1 MLTKKTVADF
11 DVSGKRV
18 LVRVDFNVP
27 IQDGV
32 VTDDARIRAALP
44 TLNYLLEKNAK
55 IVLLSHL
62 GRPKDA
68 PDPAFSLAPVAP
80 VLAGLLGRPVQFVP
94 DTVGDQ
100 ARRAVA
106 ALKPGEVLLLEN
118 VRFYPE
124 EKANDLDFA
133 RKLAGFGE
141 VYINDAFGTAHR
153 AHASTAG
160 VAQFLPAGAGL
171 LMAKELDTLGAL
183 FKDPAHPFVA
193 VLGGS
198 KVSDKLGV
206 IRKLI
211 ETVDTLLIGGG
222 MAFTFEAARGNA
234 TGASL
239 LEADW
244 IEPCRELMALAE
256 EKGCLLLLPTDYVVA
271 DAFAADA
278 HTQVVAADAIPD
290 GWMGLDIG
298 PATTKGYGTVLAAS
312 KTVFWN
318 GPMGVFEM
326 SAFAAGT
333 RGVAEA
339 ICASEAVSV
348 IGGGD
353 SAAALKAFGL
363 TEGVS
368 FISTGGGASMKLLEG
383 AELPGVTA
391 LDNKEG

>member
-1 MLTKKTVADF
+1 MLTKKGVSDFEVA
-11 DVSGKRV
+11 GKRV

-27 IQDGV
+27 ITDGV

-44 TLNYLLEKNAK
+44 TLNYLLEQNAK

-62 GRPKDA
+62 GRPADA

-80 VLAGLLGRPVQFVP
+80 VLASLLGRPVQFVP

-106 ALKPGEVLLLEN
+106 ALGPGEVLLLEN
-118 VRFYPE
+118 VRFSPE
-124 EKANDLDFA
+124 EKANDSDFA

-141 VYINDAFGTAHR
+141 VFINDAFGTAHR

-160 VAQFLPAGAGL
+160 VAQYLPAGAGL
-171 LMAKELDTLGAL
+171 LMASELDTLGAL

-239 LEADW
+239 LEPDW
-244 IEPCRELMALAE
+244 IEPCRELMQRADD
-256 EKGCLLLLPTDYVVA
+256 KGCLLLLPTDYVVA

-290 GWMGLDIG
+290 AWLGLDIG
-298 PATTKGYGTVLAAS
+298 PATTEGYRVVLTGA

-326 SAFAAGT
+326 PAFAAGT

-339 ICASEAVSV
+339 ICESEATSV

-363 TEGVS
+363 TGGVS

-383 AELPGVTA
+383 AELPGVVA